1 MIIEKGQVFELSD
14 SPKVVGVVSS
24 IKDSKQERFYVT
36 TTNGERVIWNNKSQ
50 TFTPDYG
57 YTALSSLTLLSPTSE
72 IEDECECCCD
82 CCCEEAEEDSEEVED
97 IHLET
102 GDIYITENGLKVL
115 LIETLS
121 NDFLGSENSDVNE
134 QYPFIG
140 VLLNANPNFNKVV
153 THYNING
160 QAIDGSDY
168 NLESF
173 DAHIEGLA
181 DYLN

>member
-1 MIIEKGQVFELSD
+1 MIIEKGQVFELSN

-36 TTNGERVIWNNKSQ
+36 TTNGDRVIWNNKAK
-50 TFTPDYG
+50 TFTPDNG
-57 YTALSSLTLLSPTSE
+57 YLALSSATLLSSSE
-72 IEDECECCCD
+72 VEEDCECCCE
-82 CCCEEAEEDSEEVED
+82 CECVEECEEEIED

-115 LIETLS
+115 LVETLS
-121 NDFLGSENSDVNE
+121 EDFLGSEHNDVNE

-140 VLLNANPNFNKVV
+140 VLLTANPNYNNVV

-160 QAIDGSDY
+160 QSVDGSDY